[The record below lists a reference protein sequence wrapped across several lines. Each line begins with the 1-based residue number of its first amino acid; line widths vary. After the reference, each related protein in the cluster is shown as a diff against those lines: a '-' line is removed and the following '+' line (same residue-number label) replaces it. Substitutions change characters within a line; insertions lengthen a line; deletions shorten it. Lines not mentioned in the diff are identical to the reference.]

1 MSSISDIFSPTFL
14 IFLGILV
21 LVVSLLVVYFEGK
34 MRDQNHKISTML
46 SLVSTLAEDVNNVKY
61 GLNHLAINSRPL
73 EESNK
78 FVNIPTQNNLITVS
92 DDEDSDE
99 DSDIEEDSNEN
110 YDLELDLE
118 ETNDLELEENSEE
131 EIDDSDS
138 ETDSDDENFEE
149 VKVLKINIPS
159 DNDSLSSQINLD
171 INNDLTELDDNFS
184 DNESETDENN
194 LEEDITLEEVPN
206 NLEDNLKIDLKK
218 ISINL
223 EEPHN
228 LTMDYK
234 KLSLTKLRSVVSEK
248 SLSNDASKLK
258 KNELLKL
265 LGVE

>member
-1 MSSISDIFSPTFL
+1 MIKYTNKRVISVHDWDRLVTEVYGRTYNFQQQDGCQSRGTYELSIST
-14 IFLGILV
+14 
-21 LVVSLLVVYFEGK
+21 
-34 MRDQNHKISTML
+34 
-46 SLVSTLAEDVNNVKY
+46 
-61 GLNHLAINSRPL
+61 
-73 EESNK
+73 
-78 FVNIPTQNNLITVS
+78 
-92 DDEDSDE
+92 
-99 DSDIEEDSNEN
+99 
-110 YDLELDLE
+110 
-118 ETNDLELEENSEE
+118 E

-171 INNDLTELDDNFS
+171 INNDLTELDDNFL